1 LATNTFTTN
10 PDSVQAV
17 QRVRFSRLWWVGLL
31 AIVLST
37 VANLALRAIALTMST
52 VSPEFVPLSMPQPT
66 IFFTVLGVLPAVLVF
81 ALVGRFVRRPART
94 YTIIAAIALLI
105 SLIPDVMMI
114 VDPTSAPFPGGTV
127 VNVITLMV
135 QHVVAAV
142 IVVWLLTTQAIERL
156 PAGE

>member
-1 LATNTFTTN
+1 
-10 PDSVQAV
+10 
-17 QRVRFSRLWWVGLL
+17 
-31 AIVLST
+31 
-37 VANLALRAIALTMST
+37 MST

-156 PAGE
+156 RAGE